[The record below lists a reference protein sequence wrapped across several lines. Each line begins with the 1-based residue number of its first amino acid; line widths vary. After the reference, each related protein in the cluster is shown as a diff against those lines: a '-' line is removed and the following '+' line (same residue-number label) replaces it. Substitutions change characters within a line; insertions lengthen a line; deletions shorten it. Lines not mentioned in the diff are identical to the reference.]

1 MQETLVPSLSKEDPL
16 EKKTATPSVFLPGE
30 SHGQRN
36 LVGCNPRG
44 HKESD
49 LATKQQYL
57 WFTKH
62 SQKHWPKYLA
72 QELRKRRHYHSFQ
85 MRKQDQRVSKPLN
98 KWQSWVSNGHS
109 WVQEAAQFSGMCVNS
124 GIRNMA
130 SNLATFVKLLVSLS
144 FNWLKL

>member
-30 SHGQRN
+30 SHRQRN
-36 LVGCNPRG
+36 LVGCSPRG

-85 MRKQDQRVSKPLN
+85 MRKQDQRVSKQLN
-98 KWQSWVSNGHS
+98 KWQSWVSNWHS
-109 WVQEAAQFSGMCVNS
+109 WVQEAAQFSGMCINS
-124 GIRNMA
+124 GIRNTT